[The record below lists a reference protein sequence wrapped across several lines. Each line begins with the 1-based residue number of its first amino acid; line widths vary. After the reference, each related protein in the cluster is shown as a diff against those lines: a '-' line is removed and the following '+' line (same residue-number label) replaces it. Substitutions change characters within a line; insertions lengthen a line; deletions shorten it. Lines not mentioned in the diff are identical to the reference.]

1 MNYEK
6 FLNIANA
13 LVNYTNYNKNIFL
26 DFGYCTK
33 YKLIS
38 DNDIDY
44 FRELRD
50 IYLRSRP
57 VKKLNSK
64 KYLEPQVLACAI
76 IIIKYPNETFEN
88 SLGTKTKLEYLIPKT
103 AVVCDRHCFLVRKSN
118 ATLLEKATALDKF
131 MKEI

>member
-6 FLNIANA
+6 FLNIAIA
-13 LVNYTNYNKNIFL
+13 IVNYTNYNKNIFL
-26 DFGYCTK
+26 DFGHCTK

-38 DNDIDY
+38 DDDINY

-50 IYLRSRP
+50 IYLRSRA
-57 VKKLNSK
+57 VKKSDIK

-88 SLGTKTKLEYLIPKT
+88 FLGTKTKLEYLIPKT
-103 AVVCDRHCFLVRKSN
+103 FVTYDKHLFLVRKSN
-118 ATLLEKATALDKF
+118 VTLLEKAKALDKF
-131 MKEI
+131 MKEL